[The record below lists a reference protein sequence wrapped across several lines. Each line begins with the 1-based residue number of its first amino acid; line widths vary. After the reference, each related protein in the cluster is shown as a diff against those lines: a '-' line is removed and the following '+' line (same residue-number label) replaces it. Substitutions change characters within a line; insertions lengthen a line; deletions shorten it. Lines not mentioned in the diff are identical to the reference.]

1 MGLGIDVGY
10 LADIMENDP
19 EGVEW
24 FQEEMAVINKALE
37 ENGIPPHVEPTKLP
51 ELKSRCELISYPYSF
66 LHYLRR
72 FYARATNDP
81 DWDPTPVRD
90 GEDPSEDKIVD
101 KQSNKFESHLLC
113 HSDAEGYYLPID
125 FEDVIVDDDEEI
137 CGGLACS
144 SYRLMEEL
152 VSIAPKLGIELS
164 DGKLSDTEAQKIN
177 EESTTEASSFWIEKI
192 VWLSLFEAARLSLEY
207 KTAIRFG

>member
-1 MGLGIDVGY
+1 MGLAVDVGT
-10 LADIMENDP
+10 LADALKNDP
-19 EGVEW
+19 EDAEL
-24 FQEEMAVINKALE
+24 FHEEMAVINKALE
-37 ENGIPPHVEPTKLP
+37 ENDIPPHVEPTKLP
-51 ELKSRCELISYPYSF
+51 ELISRCELISYPYAF

-72 FYARATNDP
+72 FYARATDDP
-81 DWDPTPVRD
+81 NWVPTPVRE
-90 GEDPSEDKIVD
+90 GEDPSADKIVD
-101 KQSNKFESHLLC
+101 KQSNLFESHLLC

-125 FEDVIVDDDEEI
+125 FEDVVVDDDEEI

-164 DGKLSDTEAQKIN
+164 NGELSDAAAKKIN
-177 EESTTEASSFWIEKI
+177 EESTTEDSPFWIEKI
-192 VWLSLFEAARLSLEY
+192 VWLSLFEAARLSIEH